1 MSTKWSADGQW
12 WWDGQQWLPARL
24 LRRQPTSSDAP
35 PSPSPPRSLLTFGAA
50 ACLGLALV
58 SYLMLPTPLLVF
70 VPVTSII
77 SIAIGRAARHSLPHT
92 AKRDRAIALVGIIL
106 AALPLGLVI
115 IGIVLL
121 QLVLG
126 FSMFSGNH

>member
-1 MSTKWSADGQW
+1 
-12 WWDGQQWLPARL
+12 
-24 LRRQPTSSDAP
+24 
-35 PSPSPPRSLLTFGAA
+35 
-50 ACLGLALV
+50 
-58 SYLMLPTPLLVF
+58 MLPTPLLIF
-70 VPVTSII
+70 VPVTSIV
-77 SIAIGRAARHSLPHT
+77 SIAIGRAARHSLPYT